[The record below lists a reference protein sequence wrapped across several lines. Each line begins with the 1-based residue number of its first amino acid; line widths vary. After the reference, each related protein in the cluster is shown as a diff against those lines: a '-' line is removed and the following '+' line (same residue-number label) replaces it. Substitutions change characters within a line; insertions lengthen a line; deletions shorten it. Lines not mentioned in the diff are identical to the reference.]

1 MVKYVVILF
10 EVHQPYR
17 LKTDL
22 VSGLINNFSSRDLR
36 DLIFDEGLNS
46 TVIKKVS
53 SRCYIPTTKLLIE
66 TLKSVRGSV
75 KINFSFSG
83 VFLEQLM
90 RYVPEVIELFKDLI
104 NSELAEVVVE
114 PYYHSLTS
122 VYEDPREFIT
132 QVNLQVGLIKELF
145 GVVPNVFVNTEMI
158 YNNTIASIVSDLGF
172 KAVFTEGVERV
183 LKGRSPNHVYSPP
196 TSTIHLFLRNYRLSD
211 DVAFRFTNRSWD
223 QYPLFADKYLDWIMK
238 SPGDLVVLAMD
249 YETFGEHQSVESG
262 ILEFLKHLIM
272 FMVKNGV
279 EVLTASEAVKMFKPV
294 DVYDVPPENTI
305 SWADVEKDLSAW
317 LGCEEQLTVFNRH
330 KSLWRV
336 INELDDN
343 DDLISVWRY
352 LSTSDHY
359 YYISSKGESSGEVHK
374 YFLPYGS
381 RINAYCILNTALT
394 ILELRMLGLLNSW

>member
-22 VSGLINNFSSRDLR
+22 VRGLIRGFSGRGLK

-83 VFLEQLM
+83 VVLEQLM
-90 RYVPEVIELFKDLI
+90 KYVPEVIELFKDLI

-122 VYEDPREFIT
+122 VYEDPREFIN

-145 GVVPNVFVNTEMI
+145 GVVPKAFVNTEMI
-158 YNNTIASIVSDLGF
+158 YNNTIASIVGDLGF

-183 LKGRSPNHVYSPP
+183 LKGRSPNHIYSPP
-196 TSTIHLFLRNYRLSD
+196 TTTPYLLLRNYRLSD

-223 QYPLFADKYLDWIMK
+223 QYPLFADKYLDWIMR
-238 SPGDLVVLAMD
+238 SPGDLIVLAMD
-249 YETFGEHQSVESG
+249 YETFGEHHSVESG
-262 ILEFLKHLIM
+262 ILDFLKYLMM

-279 EVLTASEAVKMFKPV
+279 EALTASEAVKLFKPV

-317 LGCEEQLTVFNRH
+317 LGCEEQLTIFNRH
-330 KSLWRV
+330 KSLWGV
-336 INELDDN
+336 INELDN
-343 DDLISVWRY
+343 DLIEVWRC

-381 RINAYCILNTALT
+381 RTNAYCILNTALT
-394 ILELRMLGLLNSW
+394 ILELRLLGLLNSW

>member
-22 VSGLINNFSSRDLR
+22 VRGLINNFSNRELR

-83 VFLEQLM
+83 VVLEQLM

-183 LKGRSPNHVYSPP
+183 LKGRSPNHIYSPP

-262 ILEFLKHLIM
+262 ILEFLKHLVM
-272 FMVKNGV
+272 LMAKNGV

-330 KSLWRV
+330 KSLWGV
-336 INELDDN
+336 INELDD
-343 DDLISVWRY
+343 DDLISFWRY

-394 ILELRMLGLLNSW
+394 VLELRVLGLLNSW

>member
-22 VSGLINNFSSRDLR
+22 VRSLIRGFSGRGLK

-46 TVIKKVS
+46 TVIRKVS

-83 VFLEQLM
+83 VVLEQLM
-90 RYVPEVIELFKDLI
+90 KYVPEVIELFKDLI
-104 NSELAEVVVE
+104 DSELAEVVVE

-122 VYEDPREFIT
+122 IYEDPREFIN

-145 GVVPNVFVNTEMI
+145 GVVPKAFVNTEMI
-158 YNNTIASIVSDLGF
+158 YNNTIASIVGDLGF
-172 KAVFTEGVERV
+172 KAVFTEGVESV
-183 LKGRSPNHVYSPP
+183 LKGRSPNHIYSPP
-196 TSTIHLFLRNYRLSD
+196 TITPYLLIRNYRLSD

-223 QYPLFADKYLDWIMK
+223 QYPLFADKYLDWIMR

-249 YETFGEHQSVESG
+249 YETFGEHHSVESG
-262 ILEFLKHLIM
+262 ILDFLRYLIM

-279 EVLTASEAVKMFKPV
+279 EALTASEAVKLFKPV

-330 KSLWRV
+330 KSLWSV
-336 INELDDN
+336 INELDN
-343 DDLISVWRY
+343 DLIEVWRC

-381 RINAYCILNTALT
+381 RTNAYCILNTALT
-394 ILELRMLGLLNSW
+394 ILELRLLGLLNSW

>member
-22 VSGLINNFSSRDLR
+22 VRGLISGFSGRGLK

-83 VFLEQLM
+83 VVLEQLM
-90 RYVPEVIELFKDLI
+90 KYVPEVIELFKDLI

-122 VYEDPREFIT
+122 IYEDPREFIN
-132 QVNLQVGLIKELF
+132 QVNLQVGFIKELF
-145 GVVPNVFVNTEMI
+145 GVVPKAFVNTEMI
-158 YNNTIASIVSDLGF
+158 YNNTIASIVGDLGF

-183 LKGRSPNHVYSPP
+183 LKGRSPNYIYSPP
-196 TSTIHLFLRNYRLSD
+196 TTTPYLLLRNYRLSD

-223 QYPLFADKYLDWIMK
+223 QYPLFADKYLDWIMR

-249 YETFGEHQSVESG
+249 YETFGEHHSVESG
-262 ILEFLKHLIM
+262 ILDFLKYLIM

-279 EVLTASEAVKMFKPV
+279 EALTASEAVKLFKPV

-317 LGCEEQLTVFNRH
+317 LGCEEQLTIFNRH
-330 KSLWRV
+330 KSLWGV
-336 INELDDN
+336 INELDN
-343 DDLISVWRY
+343 DLIEVWRC

-359 YYISSKGESSGEVHK
+359 YYISSKGESSGEVHR

-381 RINAYCILNTALT
+381 RTNAYCILNTALT
-394 ILELRMLGLLNSW
+394 ILELRLLGLLNSW

>member
-22 VSGLINNFSSRDLR
+22 VRGLIRGFSGRGLK

-83 VFLEQLM
+83 VVLEQLM
-90 RYVPEVIELFKDLI
+90 KYVPEVIELFKDLI

-122 VYEDPREFIT
+122 IYEDPREFIN

-145 GVVPNVFVNTEMI
+145 GVVPKAFVNTEMI
-158 YNNTIASIVSDLGF
+158 YNNTIASIVGDLGF

-183 LKGRSPNHVYSPP
+183 LKGRSPNHIYSPP
-196 TSTIHLFLRNYRLSD
+196 TTTPYLLLRNYRLSD

-223 QYPLFADKYLDWIMK
+223 QYPLFADKYLDWIMR

-249 YETFGEHQSVESG
+249 YETFGEHHSVESG
-262 ILEFLKHLIM
+262 ILDFLKYLMM

-279 EVLTASEAVKMFKPV
+279 EALTASEAVKLFKPV

-330 KSLWRV
+330 KSLWGV
-336 INELDDN
+336 INELDN
-343 DDLISVWRY
+343 DLIEVWRC

-359 YYISSKGESSGEVHK
+359 YYISSKGESSGEVHR

-381 RINAYCILNTALT
+381 RTNAYCILNTALT
-394 ILELRMLGLLNSW
+394 ILELRLLGLLNSW

>member
-22 VSGLINNFSSRDLR
+22 VRGLIRGFSGRGLK

-83 VFLEQLM
+83 VVLEQLM
-90 RYVPEVIELFKDLI
+90 KYVPEVIELFKDLI

-122 VYEDPREFIT
+122 IYEDPREFIN

-145 GVVPNVFVNTEMI
+145 GVVPKAFVNTEMI
-158 YNNTIASIVSDLGF
+158 YNNTIASIVGDLGF

-183 LKGRSPNHVYSPP
+183 LKGRSPNHIYSPP
-196 TSTIHLFLRNYRLSD
+196 TTTPYLLLRNYRLSD

-223 QYPLFADKYLDWIMK
+223 QYPLFADKYLDWIMR

-249 YETFGEHQSVESG
+249 YETFGEHHSVESG
-262 ILEFLKHLIM
+262 ILDFLKYLMM

-279 EVLTASEAVKMFKPV
+279 EALTASEAVKLFKPV
-294 DVYDVPPENTI
+294 DVYDVPPENTV

-330 KSLWRV
+330 KSLWGV
-336 INELDDN
+336 INELDN
-343 DDLISVWRY
+343 DLIEVWRC

-359 YYISSKGESSGEVHK
+359 YYISSKGESSGEVHR

-381 RINAYCILNTALT
+381 RTNAYCILNTALT
-394 ILELRMLGLLNSW
+394 ILELRLLGLLNSW

>member
-22 VSGLINNFSSRDLR
+22 VRGLIRGFSGRGLK

-66 TLKSVRGSV
+66 TLKSVRGSI

-83 VFLEQLM
+83 VVLEQLM
-90 RYVPEVIELFKDLI
+90 KYVPEVIELFKDLI

-122 VYEDPREFIT
+122 IYEDPREFIN

-145 GVVPNVFVNTEMI
+145 GVVPKAFVNTEMI
-158 YNNTIASIVSDLGF
+158 YNNTIASIVGDLGF

-183 LKGRSPNHVYSPP
+183 LKGRSPNHIYSPP
-196 TSTIHLFLRNYRLSD
+196 TTTPYLLLRNYRLSD

-223 QYPLFADKYLDWIMK
+223 QYPLFADKYLDWIMR

-249 YETFGEHQSVESG
+249 YETFGEHHSVESG
-262 ILEFLKHLIM
+262 ILDFLKYLMM

-279 EVLTASEAVKMFKPV
+279 EALTASEAVKLFKPV

-330 KSLWRV
+330 KSLWGV
-336 INELDDN
+336 INELDN
-343 DDLISVWRY
+343 DLIEVWRC

-359 YYISSKGESSGEVHK
+359 YYISSKGESSGEVHR

-381 RINAYCILNTALT
+381 RTNAYCILNTALT
-394 ILELRMLGLLNSW
+394 ILELRLLGLLNSW

>member
-22 VSGLINNFSSRDLR
+22 VRGLIRGFSGRGLK

-83 VFLEQLM
+83 VVLEQLM
-90 RYVPEVIELFKDLI
+90 KYVPEVIELFKDLI

-122 VYEDPREFIT
+122 IYEDPREFIS

-145 GVVPNVFVNTEMI
+145 GVVPKAFVNTEMI
-158 YNNTIASIVSDLGF
+158 YNNTIASIVGDLGF

-196 TSTIHLFLRNYRLSD
+196 TTTPYLLLRNYRLSD

-223 QYPLFADKYLDWIMK
+223 QYPLFADKYLDWIMR

-249 YETFGEHQSVESG
+249 YETFGEHHSVESG
-262 ILEFLKHLIM
+262 ILDFLKYLMM

-279 EVLTASEAVKMFKPV
+279 EALTASEAVKLFKPV

-330 KSLWRV
+330 KSLWGV
-336 INELDDN
+336 INELDN
-343 DDLISVWRY
+343 DLIEVWRC

-359 YYISSKGESSGEVHK
+359 YYISSKGESSGEVHR

-381 RINAYCILNTALT
+381 RTNAYCILNTALT
-394 ILELRMLGLLNSW
+394 ILELRLLGLLNSW

>member
-22 VSGLINNFSSRDLR
+22 VRGLIRGFSGRGLK

-83 VFLEQLM
+83 VVLEQLM
-90 RYVPEVIELFKDLI
+90 KYVPEVIELFKDLI

-122 VYEDPREFIT
+122 VYEDPREFIN

-145 GVVPNVFVNTEMI
+145 GVVPKAFVNTEMI
-158 YNNTIASIVSDLGF
+158 YNNTIASIVGDLGF
-172 KAVFTEGVERV
+172 KAVFTEGVERI

-196 TSTIHLFLRNYRLSD
+196 TTTPYLLLRNYRLSD

-223 QYPLFADKYLDWIMK
+223 QYPLFADKYLDWIMR

-249 YETFGEHQSVESG
+249 YETFGEHHSVESG
-262 ILEFLKHLIM
+262 ILDFLKYLMM
-272 FMVKNGV
+272 FMVENGV
-279 EVLTASEAVKMFKPV
+279 EALTASEAVKLFKPV

-330 KSLWRV
+330 KSLWGV
-336 INELDDN
+336 INELDN
-343 DDLISVWRY
+343 DLIEVWRC

-381 RINAYCILNTALT
+381 RTNAYCILNTALT
-394 ILELRMLGLLNSW
+394 ILELRLLGLLNSW

>member
-22 VSGLINNFSSRDLR
+22 VRGLIRGFSGRGLK

-83 VFLEQLM
+83 VVLEQLM
-90 RYVPEVIELFKDLI
+90 KYVPEVIELFKDLI

-122 VYEDPREFIT
+122 VYEDPREFIN

-145 GVVPNVFVNTEMI
+145 GVVPKAFVNTEMI
-158 YNNTIASIVSDLGF
+158 YNNTIASIVGDLGF

-183 LKGRSPNHVYSPP
+183 LKGRSPNHIYSPP
-196 TSTIHLFLRNYRLSD
+196 TTTPYLLIRNYRLSD

-223 QYPLFADKYLDWIMK
+223 QYPLFADKYLDWIMR
-238 SPGDLVVLAMD
+238 SPGDLIVLAMD
-249 YETFGEHQSVESG
+249 YETFGEHHSVESG
-262 ILEFLKHLIM
+262 ILDFLKYLMM

-279 EVLTASEAVKMFKPV
+279 EALTASEAVKLFKPV
-294 DVYDVPPENTI
+294 GVYDVPPENTI

-317 LGCEEQLTVFNRH
+317 LGCEEQLTIFNRH
-330 KSLWRV
+330 KSLWGV
-336 INELDDN
+336 INELDN
-343 DDLISVWRY
+343 DLIEVWRC

-381 RINAYCILNTALT
+381 RTNAYCILNTALT
-394 ILELRMLGLLNSW
+394 ILELRLLGLLNSW

>member
-22 VSGLINNFSSRDLR
+22 VRGLIRGFSGRGLK

-83 VFLEQLM
+83 VVLEQLM
-90 RYVPEVIELFKDLI
+90 KYVPEVIELFKDLI

-122 VYEDPREFIT
+122 IYEDPREFIN

-145 GVVPNVFVNTEMI
+145 GVVPKAFVNTEMI
-158 YNNTIASIVSDLGF
+158 YNNTIASIVGDLGF

-183 LKGRSPNHVYSPP
+183 LKGRSPNHIYSPP
-196 TSTIHLFLRNYRLSD
+196 TTTPYLLLRNYRLSD

-223 QYPLFADKYLDWIMK
+223 QYPLFADKYLDWIMR

-249 YETFGEHQSVESG
+249 YETFGEHHSVESG
-262 ILEFLKHLIM
+262 ILDFLKYLMM

-279 EVLTASEAVKMFKPV
+279 EALTASEAVKLFKPV
-294 DVYDVPPENTI
+294 GVYDVPPENTI

-330 KSLWRV
+330 KSLWGV
-336 INELDDN
+336 INELDN
-343 DDLISVWRY
+343 DLIEVWRC

-359 YYISSKGESSGEVHK
+359 YYISSKGESSGEVHR

-381 RINAYCILNTALT
+381 RTNAYCILNTALT
-394 ILELRMLGLLNSW
+394 ILELRLLGLLNSW

>member
-22 VSGLINNFSSRDLR
+22 VRGLINNFSNRELR

-83 VFLEQLM
+83 VVLEQLM

-183 LKGRSPNHVYSPP
+183 LKGRSPNHIYSPP

-262 ILEFLKHLIM
+262 ILEFLKHLVM
-272 FMVKNGV
+272 LMAKNGV

-330 KSLWRV
+330 KSLWGV
-336 INELDDN
+336 INELDD
-343 DDLISVWRY
+343 DDLISFWRY

-394 ILELRMLGLLNSW
+394 ILELRVLGLLNSW

>member
-22 VSGLINNFSSRDLR
+22 VRGLIRGFSGRGLK

-66 TLKSVRGSV
+66 TLKSVGGSV

-83 VFLEQLM
+83 VVLEQLM
-90 RYVPEVIELFKDLI
+90 KYVPEVIELFKDLI

-122 VYEDPREFIT
+122 IYEDPREFIS

-145 GVVPNVFVNTEMI
+145 GVVPKAFVNTEMI
-158 YNNTIASIVSDLGF
+158 YNNTIASIVGDLGF

-196 TSTIHLFLRNYRLSD
+196 TTTPYLLLRNYRLSD

-223 QYPLFADKYLDWIMK
+223 QYPLFADKYLDWIMR

-249 YETFGEHQSVESG
+249 YETFGEHHSVESG
-262 ILEFLKHLIM
+262 ILDFLKYLMM

-279 EVLTASEAVKMFKPV
+279 EALTASEAVKLFKPV

-330 KSLWRV
+330 KSLWGV
-336 INELDDN
+336 INELDN
-343 DDLISVWRY
+343 DLIEVWRC

-359 YYISSKGESSGEVHK
+359 YYISSKGESSGEVHR

-381 RINAYCILNTALT
+381 RTNAYCILNTALT
-394 ILELRMLGLLNSW
+394 ILELRLLGLLNSW

>member
-22 VSGLINNFSSRDLR
+22 VRGLIRGFSGRGLK

-83 VFLEQLM
+83 VVLEQLM
-90 RYVPEVIELFKDLI
+90 KYVPEVIELFKDLI

-122 VYEDPREFIT
+122 IYEDPREFIS

-145 GVVPNVFVNTEMI
+145 GVVPKAFVNTEMI
-158 YNNTIASIVSDLGF
+158 YNNTIASIVGDLGF

-196 TSTIHLFLRNYRLSD
+196 TTTPYLLLRNYRLSD

-223 QYPLFADKYLDWIMK
+223 QYPLFADKYLDWIMR

-249 YETFGEHQSVESG
+249 YETFGEHHSVESG
-262 ILEFLKHLIM
+262 ILDFLRYLMM

-279 EVLTASEAVKMFKPV
+279 EALTASEAVKLFKPV

-330 KSLWRV
+330 KSLWGV
-336 INELDDN
+336 INELDN
-343 DDLISVWRY
+343 DLIEVWRC

-359 YYISSKGESSGEVHK
+359 YYISSKGESSGEVHR

-381 RINAYCILNTALT
+381 RTNAYCILNTALT
-394 ILELRMLGLLNSW
+394 ILELRLLGLLNSW

>member
-22 VSGLINNFSSRDLR
+22 VRGLIRGFSGRGLK

-83 VFLEQLM
+83 VVLEQLM
-90 RYVPEVIELFKDLI
+90 KYVPEVIELFKDLI

-122 VYEDPREFIT
+122 VYEDPREFIN

-145 GVVPNVFVNTEMI
+145 GVVPKAFVNTEMI
-158 YNNTIASIVSDLGF
+158 YNNTIASIVGDLGF

-183 LKGRSPNHVYSPP
+183 LKGRSPNHIYSPP
-196 TSTIHLFLRNYRLSD
+196 TTTPYLLLRNYRLSD

-223 QYPLFADKYLDWIMK
+223 QYPLFADKYLDWIMR

-249 YETFGEHQSVESG
+249 YETFGEHHSVESG
-262 ILEFLKHLIM
+262 ILDFLKYLMM

-279 EVLTASEAVKMFKPV
+279 EALTASEAVKLFKPV

-317 LGCEEQLTVFNRH
+317 LGCEEQLTIFNRH
-330 KSLWRV
+330 KSLWGV
-336 INELDDN
+336 INELDN
-343 DDLISVWRY
+343 DLIEVWRC

-359 YYISSKGESSGEVHK
+359 YYISSKGESSGEVHR

-381 RINAYCILNTALT
+381 RTNAYCILNTALT
-394 ILELRMLGLLNSW
+394 ILELRLLGLLNSW

>member
-22 VSGLINNFSSRDLR
+22 VRGLIRGFSGRGLK

-83 VFLEQLM
+83 VVLEQLM
-90 RYVPEVIELFKDLI
+90 KYVPEVIELFKDLI

-122 VYEDPREFIT
+122 IYEDPREFIN

-145 GVVPNVFVNTEMI
+145 GVVPKAFVNTEMI
-158 YNNTIASIVSDLGF
+158 YNNTIASIVGDLGF

-196 TSTIHLFLRNYRLSD
+196 TTTPYLLLRNYRLSD

-223 QYPLFADKYLDWIMK
+223 QYPLFADKYLDWIMR

-249 YETFGEHQSVESG
+249 YETFGEHHSVESG
-262 ILEFLKHLIM
+262 ILDFLKYLMM

-279 EVLTASEAVKMFKPV
+279 EALTASEAVKLFKPV

-330 KSLWRV
+330 KSLWGV
-336 INELDDN
+336 INELDN
-343 DDLISVWRY
+343 DLIEVWRC

-359 YYISSKGESSGEVHK
+359 YYISSKGESSGEVHR

-381 RINAYCILNTALT
+381 RTNAYCILNTALT
-394 ILELRMLGLLNSW
+394 ILELRLLGLLNSW

>member
-22 VSGLINNFSSRDLR
+22 VRGLIRGFSGRGLKN
-36 DLIFDEGLNS
+36 LIFDEGLNS

-83 VFLEQLM
+83 VVLEQLM

-122 VYEDPREFIT
+122 IYEDPREFIN

-145 GVVPNVFVNTEMI
+145 GVVPKAFVNTEMI
-158 YNNTIASIVSDLGF
+158 YNNTIASIVGDLGF

-196 TSTIHLFLRNYRLSD
+196 TTTPYLLIRNYRLSD

-223 QYPLFADKYLDWIMK
+223 QYPLFADKYLDWIMR

-249 YETFGEHQSVESG
+249 YETFGEHHSVESG
-262 ILEFLKHLIM
+262 ILDFLRYLIM

-279 EVLTASEAVKMFKPV
+279 EALTASEAVKLFKPV

-330 KSLWRV
+330 KSLWSV
-336 INELDDN
+336 INELDN
-343 DDLISVWRY
+343 DLIEVWRC

-381 RINAYCILNTALT
+381 RTNAYCILNTALT
-394 ILELRMLGLLNSW
+394 ILELRLLGLLNSW

>member
-22 VSGLINNFSSRDLR
+22 VRGLIRGFSGRGLK

-83 VFLEQLM
+83 VVLEQLM
-90 RYVPEVIELFKDLI
+90 KYVPEVIELFKDLI

-122 VYEDPREFIT
+122 VYEDPREFIN

-145 GVVPNVFVNTEMI
+145 GVVPKAFVNTEMI
-158 YNNTIASIVSDLGF
+158 YNNTIASIVGDLGF
-172 KAVFTEGVERV
+172 KAVFTEGVERI

-196 TSTIHLFLRNYRLSD
+196 TTTPYLLLRNYRLSD

-223 QYPLFADKYLDWIMK
+223 QYPLFADKYLDWIMR

-249 YETFGEHQSVESG
+249 YETFGEHHSVESG
-262 ILEFLKHLIM
+262 ILDFLKYLMM
-272 FMVKNGV
+272 FMVENGV
-279 EVLTASEAVKMFKPV
+279 EALTASEAVKLFKPV

-330 KSLWRV
+330 KSLWGV
-336 INELDDN
+336 INELDN
-343 DDLISVWRY
+343 DLIEVWRC

-359 YYISSKGESSGEVHK
+359 YYISSKGESSGEVHR

-381 RINAYCILNTALT
+381 RTNAYCILNTALT
-394 ILELRMLGLLNSW
+394 ILELRLLGLLNSW

>member
-83 VFLEQLM
+83 VVLEQLM

>member
-22 VSGLINNFSSRDLR
+22 VRGLIRGFSGRRLK

-83 VFLEQLM
+83 VVLEQLM
-90 RYVPEVIELFKDLI
+90 KYVPEVIELFKDLI

-122 VYEDPREFIT
+122 IYEDPREFIN

-145 GVVPNVFVNTEMI
+145 GVVPKAFVNTEMI
-158 YNNTIASIVSDLGF
+158 YNNTIASIVGDLGF

-196 TSTIHLFLRNYRLSD
+196 TTTPYLLLRNYRLSD

-223 QYPLFADKYLDWIMK
+223 QYPLFADKYLDWIMR

-249 YETFGEHQSVESG
+249 YETFGEHHSVESG
-262 ILEFLKHLIM
+262 ILDFLKYLMM

-279 EVLTASEAVKMFKPV
+279 EALTASEAVKLFKPV

-330 KSLWRV
+330 KSLWGV
-336 INELDDN
+336 INELDN
-343 DDLISVWRY
+343 DLIEVWRC

-359 YYISSKGESSGEVHK
+359 YYISSKGESSGEVHR

-381 RINAYCILNTALT
+381 RTNAYCILNTALT
-394 ILELRMLGLLNSW
+394 ILELRLLGLLNSW

>member
-22 VSGLINNFSSRDLR
+22 VRGLIRGFSGRGLK

-53 SRCYIPTTKLLIE
+53 SRCYIPTTKLLIR
-66 TLKSVRGSV
+66 TLKSVGGSV

-83 VFLEQLM
+83 VVLEQLM
-90 RYVPEVIELFKDLI
+90 KYVPEVIELFKDLI

-122 VYEDPREFIT
+122 IYEDPREFIN

-145 GVVPNVFVNTEMI
+145 GVVPKAFVNTEMI
-158 YNNTIASIVSDLGF
+158 YNNTIASIVGDLGF
-172 KAVFTEGVERV
+172 KAVFAEGVERV
-183 LKGRSPNHVYSPP
+183 LKGRSPNHIYSPP
-196 TSTIHLFLRNYRLSD
+196 TTTPYLLLRNYRLSD

-223 QYPLFADKYLDWIMK
+223 QYPLFADKYLDWIMR

-249 YETFGEHQSVESG
+249 YETFGEHHSVESG
-262 ILEFLKHLIM
+262 ILDFLKYLMM

-279 EVLTASEAVKMFKPV
+279 EALTASEAVKLFKPV

-330 KSLWRV
+330 KSLWGV
-336 INELDDN
+336 INELDN
-343 DDLISVWRY
+343 DLIEVWRC

-359 YYISSKGESSGEVHK
+359 YYISSKGESSGEVHR

-381 RINAYCILNTALT
+381 RTNAYCILNTALT
-394 ILELRMLGLLNSW
+394 ILELRLLGLLNSW

>member
-22 VSGLINNFSSRDLR
+22 VRGLIRGFSGRGLK

-83 VFLEQLM
+83 VVLEQLM
-90 RYVPEVIELFKDLI
+90 KYVPEVIELFKDLI

-122 VYEDPREFIT
+122 IYEDPREFIN

-145 GVVPNVFVNTEMI
+145 GVVPKAFVNTEMI
-158 YNNTIASIVSDLGF
+158 YNNTIASIVGDLGF

-196 TSTIHLFLRNYRLSD
+196 TTTPYLLLRNYRLSD
-211 DVAFRFTNRSWD
+211 DVAFRFTNRTWD
-223 QYPLFADKYLDWIMK
+223 QYPLFADKYLDWIMR

-249 YETFGEHQSVESG
+249 YETFGEHHSVESG
-262 ILEFLKHLIM
+262 ILDFLKYLMM

-279 EVLTASEAVKMFKPV
+279 EALTASEAVKLFKPV

-330 KSLWRV
+330 KSLWGV
-336 INELDDN
+336 INELDN
-343 DDLISVWRY
+343 DLIEVWRC

-359 YYISSKGESSGEVHK
+359 YYISSKGESSGEVHR

-381 RINAYCILNTALT
+381 RTNAYCILNTALT
-394 ILELRMLGLLNSW
+394 ILELRLLGLLNSW

>member
-22 VSGLINNFSSRDLR
+22 VRGLIRGFSGRGLK

-83 VFLEQLM
+83 VVLEQLM
-90 RYVPEVIELFKDLI
+90 KYVPEVIELFKDLI

-122 VYEDPREFIT
+122 VYENPREFIN

-145 GVVPNVFVNTEMI
+145 GVVPKAFVNTEMI
-158 YNNTIASIVSDLGF
+158 YNNTIASIVGDLGF

-183 LKGRSPNHVYSPP
+183 LKGRSPNHIYSPP
-196 TSTIHLFLRNYRLSD
+196 TTTPYLLLRNYRLSD

-223 QYPLFADKYLDWIMK
+223 QYPLFADKYLDWIMR
-238 SPGDLVVLAMD
+238 SPGDLIVLAMD
-249 YETFGEHQSVESG
+249 YETFGEHHSVESG
-262 ILEFLKHLIM
+262 ILDFLKYLMM

-279 EVLTASEAVKMFKPV
+279 EALTASEAVKLFKPV

-317 LGCEEQLTVFNRH
+317 LGCEEQLTIFNRH
-330 KSLWRV
+330 KSLWGV
-336 INELDDN
+336 INELDN
-343 DDLISVWRY
+343 DLIEVWRC

-381 RINAYCILNTALT
+381 RTNAYCILNTALT
-394 ILELRMLGLLNSW
+394 ILELRLLGLLNSW

>member
-22 VSGLINNFSSRDLR
+22 VRGLIRGFSGRRLK

-83 VFLEQLM
+83 VVLEQLM
-90 RYVPEVIELFKDLI
+90 KYVPEVIELFKDLI

-122 VYEDPREFIT
+122 VYEDPREFIN

-145 GVVPNVFVNTEMI
+145 GVVPKAFVNTEMI
-158 YNNTIASIVSDLGF
+158 YNNTIASIVGDLGF

-183 LKGRSPNHVYSPP
+183 LKGRSPNHIYSPP
-196 TSTIHLFLRNYRLSD
+196 TTTPYLLIRNYRLSD
-211 DVAFRFTNRSWD
+211 DIAFRFTNRSWD
-223 QYPLFADKYLDWIMK
+223 QYPLFADKYLDWIMR
-238 SPGDLVVLAMD
+238 SPGDLIVLAMD
-249 YETFGEHQSVESG
+249 YETFGEHHSVESG
-262 ILEFLKHLIM
+262 ILDFLKYLMM

-279 EVLTASEAVKMFKPV
+279 EALTASEAVKLFKPV

-317 LGCEEQLTVFNRH
+317 LGCEEQLTIFNRH
-330 KSLWRV
+330 KSLWGV
-336 INELDDN
+336 INELDN
-343 DDLISVWRY
+343 DLIEVWRC

-381 RINAYCILNTALT
+381 RTNAYCILNTALT
-394 ILELRMLGLLNSW
+394 ILELRLLGLLNSW

>member
-22 VSGLINNFSSRDLR
+22 VRGLIRGFSGRGLK

-83 VFLEQLM
+83 VVLEQLM
-90 RYVPEVIELFKDLI
+90 KYVPEVIELFKDLI

-122 VYEDPREFIT
+122 VYEDPREFIN

-145 GVVPNVFVNTEMI
+145 GVVPKAFVNTEMI
-158 YNNTIASIVSDLGF
+158 YNNTIASIVGDLGF

-183 LKGRSPNHVYSPP
+183 LKGRSPNHIYSPP
-196 TSTIHLFLRNYRLSD
+196 TTTPYLLLRNYRLSD

-223 QYPLFADKYLDWIMK
+223 QYPLFADKYLDWIMR

-249 YETFGEHQSVESG
+249 YETFGEHHSVESG
-262 ILEFLKHLIM
+262 ILDFLKYLMM

-279 EVLTASEAVKMFKPV
+279 EALTASEAVKLFKPV

-330 KSLWRV
+330 KSLWGV
-336 INELDDN
+336 INELDN
-343 DDLISVWRY
+343 DLIEVWRC

-359 YYISSKGESSGEVHK
+359 YYISSKGESSGEVHR

-381 RINAYCILNTALT
+381 RTNAYCILNTALT
-394 ILELRMLGLLNSW
+394 ILELRLLGLLNSW

>member
-22 VSGLINNFSSRDLR
+22 VRGLIRGFSGRGLK

-83 VFLEQLM
+83 VVLEQLM
-90 RYVPEVIELFKDLI
+90 KYVPEVIELFKDLI

-122 VYEDPREFIT
+122 VYEDPREFIN

-145 GVVPNVFVNTEMI
+145 GVVPKAFVNTEMI
-158 YNNTIASIVSDLGF
+158 YNNTIASIVGDLGF
-172 KAVFTEGVERV
+172 KAVFTEGVERI

-196 TSTIHLFLRNYRLSD
+196 TTTPYLLLRNYRLSD

-223 QYPLFADKYLDWIMK
+223 QYPLFADKYLDWIMR

-249 YETFGEHQSVESG
+249 YETFGEHHSVESG
-262 ILEFLKHLIM
+262 ILDFLKYLMI

-279 EVLTASEAVKMFKPV
+279 EALTASEAVKLFKPV

-330 KSLWRV
+330 KSLWGV
-336 INELDDN
+336 INELDN
-343 DDLISVWRY
+343 DLIEVWRC

-359 YYISSKGESSGEVHK
+359 YYISSKGESSGEVHR

-381 RINAYCILNTALT
+381 RTNAYCILNTALT
-394 ILELRMLGLLNSW
+394 ILELRLLGLLNSW

>member
-22 VSGLINNFSSRDLR
+22 VRGLISGFSGRGLK

-83 VFLEQLM
+83 VVLEQLM
-90 RYVPEVIELFKDLI
+90 KYVPEVIELFKDLI

-122 VYEDPREFIT
+122 IYEDPREFIN
-132 QVNLQVGLIKELF
+132 QVNLQVGFIKELF
-145 GVVPNVFVNTEMI
+145 GVVPKAFVNTEMI
-158 YNNTIASIVSDLGF
+158 YNNTIASIVGDLGF

-183 LKGRSPNHVYSPP
+183 LKGRSPNYIYSPP
-196 TSTIHLFLRNYRLSD
+196 TTTPYLLLRNYRLSD

-223 QYPLFADKYLDWIMK
+223 QYPLFADKYLDWIMR

-249 YETFGEHQSVESG
+249 YETFGEHHSVESG
-262 ILEFLKHLIM
+262 ILDFLKYLIM

-279 EVLTASEAVKMFKPV
+279 EALTASEAVKLFKPV

-330 KSLWRV
+330 KSLWGV
-336 INELDDN
+336 INELDN
-343 DDLISVWRY
+343 DLIEVWRC

-359 YYISSKGESSGEVHK
+359 YYISSKGESSGEVHR

-381 RINAYCILNTALT
+381 RTNAYCILNTALT
-394 ILELRMLGLLNSW
+394 ILELRLLGLLNSW

>member
-1 MVKYVVILF
+1 
-10 EVHQPYR
+10 HQPYR

-22 VSGLINNFSSRDLR
+22 VRGLIRGFSGRGLK

-83 VFLEQLM
+83 VVLEQLM
-90 RYVPEVIELFKDLI
+90 KYVPEVIELFKDLI

-122 VYEDPREFIT
+122 IYEDPREFIS

-145 GVVPNVFVNTEMI
+145 GVVPKAFVNTEMI
-158 YNNTIASIVSDLGF
+158 YNNTIASIVGDLGF

-196 TSTIHLFLRNYRLSD
+196 TTTPYLLLRNYRLSD

-223 QYPLFADKYLDWIMK
+223 QYPLFADKYLDWIMR

-249 YETFGEHQSVESG
+249 YETFGEHHSVESG
-262 ILEFLKHLIM
+262 ILDFLRYLMM

-279 EVLTASEAVKMFKPV
+279 EALTASEAVKLFKPV

-330 KSLWRV
+330 KSLWGV
-336 INELDDN
+336 INELDN
-343 DDLISVWRY
+343 DLIEVWRC

-359 YYISSKGESSGEVHK
+359 YYISSKGESSGEVHR

-381 RINAYCILNTALT
+381 RTNAYCILNTALT
-394 ILELRMLGLLNSW
+394 ILELRLLGLLNSW